1 MENVIAEKKAWIDGI
16 LEKYHRL
23 NEACDDVIDV
33 GAMDIEGPLYK
44 AIWGAWEH
52 LLEQCDHDDWIAWY
66 IHDNDCG
73 ERCHRIDT
81 SGSADGIVIDSTEA
95 LARFLVEWDRIETDA
110 ELQERETYAAA
121 LRLHRENNPE
131 AVTGHEGCHWAICR
145 MKASVSDDSE
155 IDLGQVEGKLQQL
168 ECERDYALECLAQ
181 LHAALVRYEADVDGE
196 APSEHRRMM
205 DRAASILPENTK
217 ASRDEGGAKS

>member
-1 MENVIAEKKAWIDGI
+1 MDPEVQMKKQWIDGI

-73 ERCHRIDT
+73 ERRHRIYP

-95 LARFLVEWDRIETDA
+95 LARFLVEWDRIERAA
-110 ELQERETYAAA
+110 ELQERERYAAA

-131 AVTGHEGCHWAICR
+131 AVTGHEECHWAQNEDGWWNTDCGDAFEFTDGSPIYNGFKCCPYCEKKLR
-145 MKASVSDDSE
+145 ETPHAEDDDS
-155 IDLGQVEGKLQQL
+155 
-168 ECERDYALECLAQ
+168 
-181 LHAALVRYEADVDGE
+181 
-196 APSEHRRMM
+196 
-205 DRAASILPENTK
+205 LPN
-217 ASRDEGGAKS
+217 D